1 MEPLPPDGSQRPSRL
16 LEFARV
22 SVADP
27 ACRNV
32 ELKAHDP
39 DPERSLSVCRSLGA
53 DDRGVLSQRDTYFDV
68 PRGGLKLREESPG
81 SPHLIQFER
90 ADRPEERL
98 SSYRI
103 VTVADCVALRAALA
117 AALGVRCVVT
127 KRRRLFLWQDVRIH
141 LDEVDGLG
149 SFVEIEAVA
158 APESDLSHEHRLVA
172 ELRDQFTIT
181 DDRLCATGYADQLLA
196 GL

>member
-1 MEPLPPDGSQRPSRL
+1 MEPLDPDGSQRPYRL
-16 LEFARV
+16 LEFERM

-27 ACRNV
+27 ARRNV

-39 DPERSLSVCRSLGA
+39 DPEGSLSVCHALGA

-90 ADRPEERL
+90 AQRPEERL

-103 VTVADCVALRAALA
+103 VAIADGETARAALTT
-117 AALGVRCVVT
+117 ALGVRCTVT
-127 KRRRLFLWQDVRIH
+127 KRRRLFVWQDVRIH

-149 SFVEIEAVA
+149 SFIELEAVA
-158 APESDLSHEHRLVA
+158 ASESDLRREYRLVA
-172 ELRDQFTIT
+172 ELRDRFAIG
-181 DDRLCATGYADQLLA
+181 DDRLCATGYADQVQK
-196 GL
+196 